1 MDSGDFVW
9 RVVNG
14 EYPELKAR
22 GVPKTGQQA
31 YGGAICTAGDLVFMA
46 GTVDKMIRAFDSD
59 TGDVLWEHKL
69 NQAGF
74 ATPCSFETG
83 GKQYVAIAAGG
94 GKEGSKAGDE
104 FVAFALA

>member
-1 MDSGDFVW
+1 
-9 RVVNG
+9 
-14 EYPELKAR
+14 
-22 GVPKTGQQA
+22 
-31 YGGAICTAGDLVFMA
+31 
-46 GTVDKMIRAFDSD
+46 
-59 TGDVLWEHKL
+59 LWEYKL